1 MALIDLQNI
10 SKQYDTK
17 VILKDANF
25 TLNHGQRIAV
35 IGQNGQG
42 KSTLFKIIMKQT
54 ENKPAT
60 DPCVRENVRSCLR

>member
-42 KSTLFKIIMKQT
+42 KSTLFNNH
-54 ENKPAT
+54 EAN
-60 DPCVRENVRSCLR
+60 

>member
-17 VILKDANF
+17 VILKDVNF
-25 TLNHGQRIAV
+25 TLNSGQRIAV

-42 KSTLFKIIMKQT
+42 KSTLFKIIMRQT
-54 ENKPAT
+54 EP
-60 DPCVRENVRSCLR
+60 DS